1 MPPALTSF
9 CREEP
14 LAQVGYLAAAAR
26 KGESDVHRNCS
37 RPCVRY
43 CKARVSARFL
53 PVPKRRRP
61 SMATI
66 LVIDEVPTNRQFL
79 VTLLGYSQFTKVVQ
93 AVAPF
98 WCTIVRLP
106 LD

>member
-1 MPPALTSF
+1 
-9 CREEP
+9 
-14 LAQVGYLAAAAR
+14 
-26 KGESDVHRNCS
+26 
-37 RPCVRY
+37 
-43 CKARVSARFL
+43 
-53 PVPKRRRP
+53 
-61 SMATI
+61 MATI